1 MHWYVGEFAG
11 NIRSPTIFDTGN
23 DDRHARPDVVVIT
36 LGKLECEFGHSDD
49 DIDFTLAVVRAS
61 LGAMQEEATA

>member
-1 MHWYVGEFAG
+1 VRVMPAGRWYVSA
-11 NIRSPTIFDTGN
+11 
-23 DDRHARPDVVVIT
+23 A
-36 LGKLECEFGHSDD
+36 HSDD